1 MKKLQM
7 HMKKHVRRKVYND
20 MIERPYKGDAN
31 CAENIL
37 YKEFETKINAFVKS
51 YLNRY
56 VPCMYDRTKVIHD
69 PVWGTCLFY
78 GWELEILDSPL
89 LQRLRN
95 ISQLGLTMLTYPTAH
110 HSRFEHSLGVMSVI
124 TKMVNHINQDN
135 AGPVIS
141 NEDFYTLRLAAL
153 LHDVGHCFCSHLSET
168 IYGKQKEFVELKKS
182 FQIFLTAKE
191 HEIFAYIIINTKEF
205 REFVKN
211 KVHLWNGSI
220 DVDKMLTDIGYM
232 IVGASIPAKKLADG
246 TYEKKY
252 YLTQMINGQ
261 YDADK
266 LDYLRRDSYTA
277 GLALT
282 YDIDRFLYKIR
293 ITSKD
298 EIDNGKVIRGKHLV
312 IPISGVSAVEEMA
325 FSQLMLASYIY
336 QHQKVLATD
345 ALMKDIVEGL
355 VNNGKL
361 QHPCDFL
368 YYCDTD
374 ILGIASENP
383 DSDFKTKISQ
393 ESFDASTDKKISD
406 IVRRLNHRDLP
417 KRAFVVNCSTVI
429 NSPEQK
435 QYPVSDI
442 ADRLKGISKLRNE
455 IYDVAIKISNDLPKE
470 KGGKKHIDLY
480 DIYISIPKTSIAKDL
495 SNALVL
501 KNNGEFVDLSR
512 IVRLSDWADAFAW
525 HKWNAYVFSQAD
537 ILPIVSIAAKIVFE
551 RYSIRFDEETVF
563 SGIRNSDE
571 IKELLEW
578 LIDNNMLPS

>member
-1 MKKLQM
+1 
-7 HMKKHVRRKVYND
+7 
-20 MIERPYKGDAN
+20 MIERPYKGDRN
-31 CAENIL
+31 STENKL
-37 YKEFETKINAFVKS
+37 YEEFDKRINDFVKS
-51 YLNRY
+51 YLNKY
-56 VPCMYDRTKVIHD
+56 SPCSYDETKVIHD

-78 GWELEILDSPL
+78 QWELEILDSPL

-110 HSRFEHSLGVMSVI
+110 HSRFEHTLGVMSVV
-124 TKMVNHINQDN
+124 TKMVNHINQKLSN
-135 AGPVIS
+135 TVIS
-141 NEDFYTLRLAAL
+141 TEDFYTLRLAAL
-153 LHDVGHCFCSHLSET
+153 LHDIGHCFCSHLSES
-168 IYGKQKEFVELKKS
+168 IYGRQNVFVELKKS
-182 FQIFLTAKE
+182 FEIFSTAKE
-191 HEIFAYIIINTKEF
+191 HEIFAYIIINTQEF
-205 REFVKN
+205 RDFIKT
-211 KVHLWNGSI
+211 KVHLWDTKI
-220 DVDKMLTDIGYM
+220 DVEQILNDIGYM
-232 IVGASIPAKKLADG
+232 IVGANLPARECKDG

-293 ITSKD
+293 IKSRDEKD
-298 EIDNGKVIRGKHLV
+298 GGKTVKGKHLV

-345 ALMKDIVEGL
+345 ALMNDVVEGL

-374 ILGIASENP
+374 ILGIASGNP
-383 DSDFKTKISQ
+383 DSDFKMKIS
-393 ESFDASTDKKISD
+393 EENFDASTNKKVSD

-429 NSPEQK
+429 NSPDQK

-442 ADRLKGISKLRNE
+442 ADRLKGIAELRNE
-455 IYDVAIKISNDLPKE
+455 IYDVSIKISNALPKE

-501 KNNGEFVDLSR
+501 KNNGEFVDLSE

-551 RYSIRFDEETVF
+551 RHNIHFDEETVF
-563 SGIRNSDE
+563 SGIRDSNKIE
-571 IKELLEW
+571 GLVKW
-578 LIDNNMLPS
+578 LKDNGKYPK

>member
-1 MKKLQM
+1 
-7 HMKKHVRRKVYND
+7 
-20 MIERPYKGDAN
+20 MIERPYKGEET
-31 CAENIL
+31 CAENNL
-37 YKEFETKINAFVKS
+37 YKEFETKIDSFVRA
-51 YLNRY
+51 YLDKY
-56 VPCMYDRTKVIHD
+56 TPCSYDRTKVIHD

-89 LQRLRN
+89 MQRLRN
-95 ISQLGLTMLTYPTAH
+95 VSQLGLTMLTYPTAH

-124 TKMVNHINQDN
+124 TKMVNHINQETSGLN
-135 AGPVIS
+135 VS
-141 NEDFYTLRLAAL
+141 TEDFYILRMAAL

-168 IYGKQKEFVELKKS
+168 IYGQQKEFVELKKS
-182 FQIFLTAKE
+182 FEIFLTAKE
-191 HEIFAYIIINTKEF
+191 HEIFAYIIINTEAF
-205 REFVKN
+205 RNFIKT
-211 KVHLWNGSI
+211 KVHLWDSSI
-220 DVDKMLTDIGYM
+220 NVDKMLIDIGYM
-232 IVGASIPAKKLADG
+232 IVGANLPTRKGKEG
-246 TYEKKY
+246 MYEKKY

-293 ITSKD
+293 IAVNEEK
-298 EIDNGKVIRGKHLV
+298 ENGKTVQGKHLV
-312 IPISGVSAVEEMA
+312 IPISGVTAVEEMA

-345 ALMKDIVEGL
+345 ALINDIVEGL

-383 DSDFKTKISQ
+383 DTDFKTKISQ
-393 ESFDASTDKKISD
+393 ENFDASTEKKISD

-442 ADRLKGISKLRNE
+442 ADRLKGISMLRNE
-455 IYDVAIKISNDLPKE
+455 IWEVAVKVSNALPKA

-501 KNNGEFVDLSR
+501 KNNGEFVDLSQ

-537 ILPIVSIAAKIVFE
+537 ILPIVSIAAKVVFE
-551 RYSIRFDEETVF
+551 RHNIKFDEEAVF
-563 SGIRNSDE
+563 SGIRNSDT
-571 IKELLEW
+571 IKEILDW
-578 LIDNNMLPS
+578 LRSNNKLPS

>member
-1 MKKLQM
+1 ML
-7 HMKKHVRRKVYND
+7 
-20 MIERPYKGDAN
+20 ERPYKGDENA
-31 CAENIL
+31 AENIV
-37 YKEFETKINAFVKS
+37 YKDFEIKVNAFVKS
-51 YLNRY
+51 YLNKY
-56 VPCMYDRTKVIHD
+56 KPCSYDRTKVIHD

-78 GWELEILDSPL
+78 QWELEILDSPL

-110 HSRFEHSLGVMSVI
+110 HSRFEHTLGVMSVV
-124 TKMVNHINQDN
+124 TKMVNHINQEN
-135 AGPVIS
+135 SNPIIS

-153 LHDVGHCFCSHLSET
+153 LHDIGHCFCSHLSES

-182 FQIFLTAKE
+182 FEIFLTAKE
-191 HEIFAYIIINTKEF
+191 HEIFAYIIINTQEF
-205 REFVKN
+205 QNFIKN
-211 KVHLWNGSI
+211 KVCLWDNSI
-220 DVDKMLTDIGYM
+220 DIEKILIDIGYM
-232 IVGASIPAKKLADG
+232 IVGASIPTERLKDG
-246 TYEKKY
+246 TYERKY

-282 YDIDRFLYKIR
+282 YDIDRFLYKIK
-293 ITSKD
+293 IATKD
-298 EIDNGKVIRGKHLV
+298 EKDGKKYIRGKHLV

-345 ALMKDIVEGL
+345 ALMQDVVEGL

-374 ILGIASENP
+374 ILGISSENP
-383 DSDFKTKISQ
+383 DEDFKTKISE

-406 IVRRLNHRDLP
+406 IVKRLNHRDLP

-442 ADRLKGISKLRNE
+442 ADRLKGISRLRND
-455 IYDVAIKISNDLPKE
+455 ICSVAIEISNVLPK
-470 KGGKKHIDLY
+470 KLGGKKHIDLY

-501 KNNGEFVDLSR
+501 KNNGEFVDLSK

-537 ILPIVSIAAKIVFE
+537 ILPIVSIAAKIIFE
-551 RYSIRFDEETVF
+551 RHNIRFDEEAVF
-563 SGIRNSDE
+563 SGIRERDKINE
-571 IKELLEW
+571 IVQW
-578 LIDNNMLPS
+578 LKDNDKLPK

>member
-1 MKKLQM
+1 MLEKPYQGNEDCEENVLYRDFD
-7 HMKKHVRRKVYND
+7 RRIND
-20 MIERPYKGDAN
+20 
-31 CAENIL
+31 
-37 YKEFETKINAFVKS
+37 FVKLYLDKYIPCS
-51 YLNRY
+51 Y
-56 VPCMYDRTKVIHD
+56 DKTKVIHD

-78 GWELEILDSPL
+78 EWELEILDSPL

-95 ISQLGLTMLTYPTAH
+95 VSQLGLTMLTYPTAH
-110 HSRFEHSLGVMSVI
+110 HSRFEHTLGVMSVV
-124 TKMVNHINQDN
+124 TKMVNHINQESSN
-135 AGPVIS
+135 PAIS
-141 NEDFYTLRLAAL
+141 NEDFFTLRLAAL
-153 LHDVGHCFCSHLSET
+153 LHDIGHCFCSHLSES
-168 IYGKQKEFVELKKS
+168 IYGKQKEFVQLKNDFK
-182 FQIFLTAKE
+182 IFLTAKE
-191 HEIFAYIIINTKEF
+191 HEIFAYIIINTREF
-205 REFVKN
+205 REFIKN
-211 KVHLWNGSI
+211 KVHLWNTTI
-220 DVDKMLTDIGYM
+220 NVDQILNDIGYM
-232 IVGASIPAKKLADG
+232 IVGANLPAEKCKDG

-293 ITSKD
+293 IASRD
-298 EIDNGKVIRGKHLV
+298 EEDGKGTVRGKHLV

-345 ALMKDIVEGL
+345 ALINDVVEGL

-374 ILGIASENP
+374 ILGISTGNP
-383 DSDFKTKISQ
+383 DDDFKTKISD

-406 IVRRLNHRDLP
+406 IVKRLNHRDLP

-429 NSPEQK
+429 NSPENK

-442 ADRLKGISKLRNE
+442 ADRLRGITRLRNE
-455 IYDVAIKISNDLPKE
+455 VCDVSVEISNALPKE
-470 KGGKKHIDLY
+470 LGGKKHIDLY

-501 KNNGEFVDLSR
+501 KNNGKFVDLSE
-512 IVRLSDWADAFAW
+512 IVRLSDWVDAFAW
-525 HKWNAYVFSQAD
+525 HKWNAYVFSQTD

-551 RYSIRFDEETVF
+551 RHNIHFDEDNVF
-563 SGIRNSDE
+563 SGMRNSSE
-571 IKELLEW
+571 IEKLIQW
-578 LIDNNMLPS
+578 LKDNDKYPDTI

>member
-1 MKKLQM
+1 ML
-7 HMKKHVRRKVYND
+7 
-20 MIERPYKGDAN
+20 ERPYEGAVNSK
-31 CAENIL
+31 ENEL
-37 YKEFETKINAFVKS
+37 YKEFETRTNTFVKT
-51 YLNRY
+51 YLNNY
-56 VPCMYDRTKVIHD
+56 TPCTYDKTKVIHD

-78 GWELEILDSPL
+78 GWELEVLDSPL
-89 LQRLRN
+89 IQRLRN
-95 ISQLGLTMLTYPTAH
+95 VSQLGLTMLTYPTAH

-124 TKMVNHINQDN
+124 TKMVNHINQDTSG
-135 AGPVIS
+135 AIIS
-141 NEDFYTLRLAAL
+141 NEDFYILRLAAL

-182 FQIFLTAKE
+182 FEIFSTAKE
-191 HEIFAYIIINTKEF
+191 HEIFAYIIINTDEF
-205 REFVKN
+205 RQFIKD
-211 KVHLWNGSI
+211 KVHLWRQGI
-220 DVDKMLTDIGYM
+220 DVDKMLVNIGYM
-232 IVGASIPAKKLADG
+232 IVGANIPATKLKDG

-282 YDIDRFLYKIR
+282 YDIDRFLYKIK
-293 ITSKD
+293 IVAKD
-298 EIDNGKVIRGKHLV
+298 EVDNNGRTVRGKHLV

-345 ALMKDIVEGL
+345 ALIKDIVEGL
-355 VNNGKL
+355 VNNGKM

-374 ILGIASENP
+374 ILGIVNENP
-383 DSDFKTKISQ
+383 DKDFKTKISQ
-393 ESFDASTDKKISD
+393 ESFDASSAKKISD
-406 IVRRLNHRDLP
+406 IVRRLKHRDLP

-429 NSPEQK
+429 NSPSQK

-442 ADRLKGISKLRNE
+442 ADRLRSITKLRSDICE
-455 IYDVAIKISNDLPKE
+455 VAVEISNVLPKNL
-470 KGGKKHIDLY
+470 GGKQHINMY

-525 HKWNAYVFSQAD
+525 HKWNAYVFSQAE
-537 ILPIVSIAAKIVFE
+537 ILPIVSVAAKVVFE
-551 RYSIRFDEETVF
+551 RYNIRFDEDTVF
-563 SGIRNSDE
+563 SGIRNSDKIE
-571 IKELLEW
+571 EVWKW
-578 LIDNNMLPS
+578 LKNNSKLPV

>member
-1 MKKLQM
+1 ML
-7 HMKKHVRRKVYND
+7 
-20 MIERPYKGDAN
+20 ERPYKGN
-31 CAENIL
+31 MQSSENIL
-37 YKEFETKINAFVKS
+37 YRDFDERVNAFVQS
-51 YLNRY
+51 YLDEY
-56 VPCMYDRTKVIHD
+56 TPCLYDKTKVIHD

-78 GWELEILDSPL
+78 KWELEILDSPL

-110 HSRFEHSLGVMSVI
+110 HSRFEHTLGVMSVI
-124 TKMVNHINQDN
+124 TKMVNHINQEAPN
-135 AGPVIS
+135 PIVS
-141 NEDFYTLRLAAL
+141 NEDFYSLRLAAL
-153 LHDVGHCFCSHLSET
+153 LHDVGHCFCSHLSES
-168 IYGKQKEFVELKKS
+168 IYGKQKEFVALKKS
-182 FQIFLTAKE
+182 FEIFLTAKE
-191 HEIFAYIIINTKEF
+191 HEIFAYIIINTKAF
-205 REFVKN
+205 RKFIKE
-211 KVHLWNGSI
+211 KVNLWDSGINI
-220 DVDKMLTDIGYM
+220 DQLLVDIGYM
-232 IVGASIPAKKLADG
+232 ILGANLPAKKTKDG

-293 ITSKD
+293 IALKQ
-298 EIDNGKVIRGKHLV
+298 EKEGKKSIVGRHLV

-345 ALMKDIVEGL
+345 ALMGDIVEGL

-383 DSDFKTKISQ
+383 DEDFSNKISQ
-393 ESFDASTDKKISD
+393 ESFDAATDKKIAD
-406 IVRRLNHRDLP
+406 IVKRLNHRELP
-417 KRAFVVNCSTVI
+417 KRAFVVNCSTLV
-429 NSPEQK
+429 NPRDQK
-435 QYPVSDI
+435 QYPVSDM
-442 ADRLKGISKLRNE
+442 ADRLKGISELRREIWNLAVTISNE
-455 IYDVAIKISNDLPKE
+455 IPKD
-470 KGGKKHIDLY
+470 KGGRKHIDLY

-501 KNNGEFVDLSR
+501 KNNGEFVDLSE

-525 HKWNAYVFSQAD
+525 HKWNAYVFSQVD
-537 ILPIVSIAAKIVFE
+537 VLPFVSIAAKIVFE
-551 RYSIRFDEETVF
+551 RHGIRFDEETVF
-563 SGIRNSDE
+563 SGIRDSAKIE
-571 IKELLEW
+571 EFVEW
-578 LIDNNMLPS
+578 LKDNSNLFD

>member
-1 MKKLQM
+1 ML
-7 HMKKHVRRKVYND
+7 
-20 MIERPYKGDAN
+20 ERPYIGDAES
-31 CAENIL
+31 AENRL
-37 YKEFETKINAFVKS
+37 YEDFDNRVNEFVKA
-51 YLNRY
+51 YLDKY
-56 VPCMYDRTKVIHD
+56 APCVYDKTKVIHD

-78 GWELEILDSPL
+78 QWELEILDSPL

-110 HSRFEHSLGVMSVI
+110 HSRFEHTLGVMSVI
-124 TKMVNHINQDN
+124 TKMVNHINQETSN
-135 AGPVIS
+135 PVIS
-141 NEDFYTLRLAAL
+141 NGDFYTLRLAAL
-153 LHDVGHCFCSHLSET
+153 LHDVGHCFCSHLSES
-168 IYGKQKEFVELKKS
+168 IYGQQWEFVQLKKS
-182 FQIFLTAKE
+182 FEIFSTAKE
-191 HEIFAYIIINTKEF
+191 HEIFAYIIINTEAF
-205 REFVKN
+205 RDFIDK
-211 KVHLWNGSI
+211 KVHLWDSQP
-220 DVDKMLTDIGYM
+220 DVDQLLRDIGYM
-232 IVGASIPAKKLADG
+232 IVGANLPVRKLPDG
-246 TYEKKY
+246 SYEKKY

-282 YDIDRFLYKIR
+282 YDIDRFLYKVR
-293 ITSKD
+293 IAPKNETDGTK
-298 EIDNGKVIRGKHLV
+298 NVIGKHLV

-345 ALMKDIVEGL
+345 ALMRDIVEGL
-355 VNNGKL
+355 VNNEKL
-361 QHPCDFL
+361 RHPCDFL

-383 DSDFKTKISQ
+383 DVDF
-393 ESFDASTDKKISD
+393 AKKISEQSFNASTNKKIAD
-406 IVRRLNHRDLP
+406 IVERLNHRDLP

-429 NSPEQK
+429 NSPDNK

-442 ADRLKGISKLRNE
+442 ADRLKGISELRNE
-455 IYDVAIKISNDLPKE
+455 IYNVAVKISNSIPKN
-470 KGGKKHIDLY
+470 KGGKKPIDLY

-501 KNNGEFVDLSR
+501 KNNGEFVDLSK

-537 ILPIVSIAAKIVFE
+537 ILPIVSIAAKVVFE
-551 RYSIRFDEETVF
+551 RHNIQFDEDAVF
-563 SGIRNSDE
+563 SAIRDSSKIE
-571 IKELLEW
+571 ELLRW
-578 LIDNNMLPS
+578 LKDNSKLPK